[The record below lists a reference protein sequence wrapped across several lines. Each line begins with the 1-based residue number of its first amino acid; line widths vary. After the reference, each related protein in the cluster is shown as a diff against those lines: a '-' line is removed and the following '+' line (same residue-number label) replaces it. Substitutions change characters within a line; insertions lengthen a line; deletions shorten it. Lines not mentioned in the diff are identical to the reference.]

1 MMDLNLEKTIIFGDT
16 SYDLV
21 EFSEAYDASPLDQNK
36 IDIAVNDSLNYYT
49 SIGDITM
56 DQALALA
63 DSAQRIIIQPK
74 QNWSDINLLKT
85 TIYLCRSFSH
95 INSIENLDF
104 YSNLDF
110 TYTDTIEDTNT
121 ASLYLFGG
129 STVAGTGLDTPDSR
143 FGVLISKKRNLKL
156 IDHSK
161 PDTGLRRAFEQLVS
175 CSPKPGDIIILDTV
189 IPTRIR
195 ISNENKIID
204 TKLHNCDKSTV
215 LHHSDEQLFY
225 NHISYLDAFVK
236 LADSMKTKFVF
247 YSLQDITKLD
257 DYYLHY
263 SRHQGW
269 CFKTT
274 NLIKKLHDSADTL
287 HPGPGTHAQM
297 AELLDLRIQQIYEN
311 PIIR

>member
-1 MMDLNLEKTIIFGDT
+1 MYLNLEKTIIFGDT

-21 EFSEAYDASPLDQNK
+21 EFSKDYNALSLDPNK

-49 SIGDITM
+49 SIGDITI

-63 DSAQRIIIQPK
+63 DSAQRIIIQLK

-95 INSIENLDF
+95 IKLIENLDF
-104 YSNLDF
+104 YFNLDF
-110 TYTDTIEDTNT
+110 TYNNTIEESDT

-129 STVAGTGLDTPDSR
+129 STVAGTGLDNPDSR

-156 IDHSK
+156 IDHST
-161 PDTGLRRAFEQLVS
+161 PDTSLRRAFEQLLS
-175 CSPKPGDIIILDTV
+175 CSPKPGDVIILDTV

-195 ISNENKIID
+195 ICNGNKVID
-204 TKLHNCDKSTV
+204 TKLHNCDKPTV
-215 LHHSDEQLFY
+215 LHHTEEQLFY

-236 LADSMKTKFVF
+236 LANSMKTKFVF

-274 NLIKKLHDSADTL
+274 NLIKKLHDSADNI
-287 HPGPGTHAQM
+287 HPGPKTHAQM
-297 AELLDLRIQQIYEN
+297 AELLDLRIQQLYEN
-311 PIIR
+311 STIR